1 MSDKANLT
9 NAELE
14 LTQRIQMHFPR
25 GVLSSEVLKKW
36 NSCPTYIIT
45 RACKKAFAEF
55 TENQQILEV
64 LGTVNVPTTED
75 FVVRSYIR
83 DMETRS
89 NRIIDI
95 EDKFKEWFFDQT
107 AGINQES
114 KIQYHRLW
122 KQSNDISIIAE
133 LGGGEKVET
142 TTAEML
148 VLLNRQLGGTKG
160 ALSTEGYWNI
170 FFIRDRC
177 CVLRAVF
184 CRWLG
189 DNWKLSAALLGVRGK
204 RFFDYSQVFSRNSLK
219 S

>member
-95 EDKFKEWFFDQT
+95 FVIWIDKICDKTNACFFFDIV
-107 AGINQES
+107 A
-114 KIQYHRLW
+114 
-122 KQSNDISIIAE
+122 
-133 LGGGEKVET
+133 V
-142 TTAEML
+142 TTAFQIL
-148 VLLNRQLGGTKG
+148 T
-160 ALSTEGYWNI
+160 
-170 FFIRDRC
+170 
-177 CVLRAVF
+177 
-184 CRWLG
+184 
-189 DNWKLSAALLGVRGK
+189 
-204 RFFDYSQVFSRNSLK
+204 
-219 S
+219 